1 MQKEC
6 GRSVVKRPRCRQR
19 QPHVFLILFSV
30 WKPIKKENSRVS
42 STEIKTSEISLFP
55 FSFRDSTMSS
65 SSSSLSE
72 KKKPPPVVDSDAAVP
87 TASVP
92 ASAPS
97 EPKPTESVPASAPSE
112 PTKKKRVRRARQAQ
126 AVPGYGD
133 VKVTE
138 LKPDRTEV
146 FKLGWQARRVLHA
159 AAAEPQSAEPST
171 PHAPIE
177 LRRDGSLD
185 DSVIASLQRVAAG
198 ERHERRG
205 TAGGHAGRHDDG
217 RLELRRWRR
226 RQPQLERRAH
236 AKSRDWP
243 TCTRATISRPQ
254 GQARLAHV
262 MRLTLAPTPTRASS

>member
-1 MQKEC
+1 
-6 GRSVVKRPRCRQR
+6 
-19 QPHVFLILFSV
+19 
-30 WKPIKKENSRVS
+30 
-42 STEIKTSEISLFP
+42 
-55 FSFRDSTMSS
+55 MSS

-97 EPKPTESVPASAPSE
+97 EP
-112 PTKKKRVRRARQAQ
+112 TKKKRVRQARQAQ

-133 VKVTE
+133 VNVTD

-159 AAAEPQSAEPST
+159 AAAEPQAAEPSM

-205 TAGGHAGRHDDG
+205 TAGGHAGRHDG
-217 RLELRRWRR
+217 RLELRRCRR

-243 TCTRATISRPQ
+243 TCTRATIQCWPQ